1 MNKTRI
7 KVLACYGTN
16 ITYCKHIKK
25 LSMTHNKVSEQLR
38 LAAKHLDACSYSNKY
53 ILKTCV
59 CINFCHSPVI
69 KFKISLAFVLYTG
82 I

>member
-53 ILKTCV
+53 ILKNV
-59 CINFCHSPVI
+59 RVY
-69 KFKISLAFVLYTG
+69 KFLSITGGKI
-82 I
+82 

>member
-16 ITYCKHIKK
+16 NICKHIKK

-38 LAAKHLDACSYSNKY
+38 LAAKHVDACSHFEKRA
-53 ILKTCV
+53 CV
-59 CINFCHSPVI
+59 SI
-69 KFKISLAFVLYTG
+69 FVNHRW
-82 I
+82 

>member
-16 ITYCKHIKK
+16 NICKHIKT

-38 LAAKHLDACSYSNKY
+38 LAAKHLYACSYSNKY
-53 ILKTCV
+53 ILKNVRVYQFLSITGG
-59 CINFCHSPVI
+59 
-69 KFKISLAFVLYTG
+69 KI
-82 I
+82 